1 MPSVFTSTLVA
12 VGSLALAGLA
22 QADIMCTQFGA
33 DTFRIGSMLKF
44 QWNDTQSTSIE
55 TFNLGLYCATSN
67 KLLQTIATLNL
78 TSPSPYPWVV
88 NSSITAFSTD
98 CPLNQYQGG
107 FNWQF
112 SDPETGAAQEG
123 VSKCKIMLLVGTGA
137 SNAPSSPGSSNGVDP
152 NDEEPQPTEI
162 VITDKTKSIVIGVG
176 CAVGALVL
184 AGVIGFYFIR
194 YSNKR
199 AEQENS
205 ARKLREPIQSGPLFS
220 PMDRSGG
227 GGGAHTKYNELSS
240 ITTGSIGYSPT
251 TTAKTEMADLSG
263 YNKMG
268 NSSPAFGSRSPT
280 PIAAAHA
287 GIHASSRMGSRP
299 STPTPISAA
308 HSHSRAASP
317 APGSPTPIAALH
329 SKLASP
335 TLATSNGERPTSLL
349 TSSYVPAE
357 EASSSRAPSPAS
369 GRNPFEQKQYEQQ
382 MQLQQQ
388 QQQTY
393 GYY

>member
-1 MPSVFTSTLVA
+1 
-12 VGSLALAGLA
+12 
-22 QADIMCTQFGA
+22 
-33 DTFRIGSMLKF
+33 
-44 QWNDTQSTSIE
+44 
-55 TFNLGLYCATSN
+55 
-67 KLLQTIATLNL
+67 
-78 TSPSPYPWVV
+78 
-88 NSSITAFSTD
+88 
-98 CPLNQYQGG
+98 QYQGG

-112 SDPETGAAQEG
+112 SNADTGAAEVG

-137 SNAPSSPGSSNGVDP
+137 SNAPSAPGGNNGVDP
-152 NDEEPQPTEI
+152 SEEDPQPSEI
-162 VITDKTKSIVIGVG
+162 VITSKTKTIVIGVG
-176 CAVGALVL
+176 CAVGALIL
-184 AGVIGFYFIR
+184 AGVVGFYFIR

-227 GGGAHTKYNELSS
+227 GGGAHSRYNELSS

-263 YNKMG
+263 YNKTG
-268 NSSPAFGSRSPT
+268 NNSPAFGSRSPT

-287 GIHASSRMGSRP
+287 GILPSSRMGSRP

-308 HSHSRAASP
+308 HAPYSRAASP
-317 APGSPTPIAALH
+317 APGSPTPIAAMH
-329 SKLASP
+329 AKLASP
-335 TLATSNGERPTSLL
+335 TLASAGWATQNGERPTSLL
-349 TSSYVPAE
+349 TSSFVPAE

-382 MQLQQQ
+382 MQLEQQQQQQ